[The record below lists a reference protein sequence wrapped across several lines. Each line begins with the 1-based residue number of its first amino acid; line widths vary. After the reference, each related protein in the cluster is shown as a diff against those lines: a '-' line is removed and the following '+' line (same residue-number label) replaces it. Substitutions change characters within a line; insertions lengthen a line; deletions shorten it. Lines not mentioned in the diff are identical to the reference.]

1 MTDIFLDG
9 KVGLARYD
17 TVEYPQFEKLVR
29 KQLSFFWLPEEVN
42 LSKDSRDFKSLSAA
56 EQHIFTSNLKRQI
69 LLDSIQGRA
78 PAEILGP
85 ITSVP
90 EVESFIM
97 AWTFFENIHSRSY
110 SHIIQNIYP
119 NPDVVFDGIM
129 DIPEI
134 QDCSKDI
141 SKYYDDLDRW
151 EPLESEGLSGWTYSD
166 SLEDRRKKL
175 WLCLNSINALEGI
188 RFYVSFAASWSFAEM
203 KLMEG
208 NAKIIK
214 LIARDE
220 NVHLA
225 FTQQLIKTLKKNP
238 IWAKIAEECQEECT
252 QMFVDVVN
260 QEKTWAKYLF
270 SLGSMVGFN
279 YDIAIMWLEH
289 LAEKRMTAVGLHSPW
304 KRTPNPLPWTG
315 KWIAGDDVQI
325 ALQETENTSYLVG
338 QIDQNI
344 TEDFLGSMKL

>member
-1 MTDIFLDG
+1 MTDLFLDG
-9 KVGLARYD
+9 NLGIARYD
-17 TVEYPQFEKLVR
+17 TVEYPQFEKLTK
-29 KQLSFFWLPEEVN
+29 KQLGFFWLPEEVN
-42 LSKDSRDFKSLSAA
+42 LSKDSRDFKGFTEAG
-56 EQHIFTSNLKRQI
+56 EHIFTSNLKRQI

-97 AWTFFENIHSRSY
+97 AWTFMENIHSRSY

-134 QDCSKDI
+134 QECSTDI
-141 SKYYDDLDRW
+141 SRYYDDLEAYNTWSKR
-151 EPLESEGLSGWTYSD
+151 PPSSGWD
-166 SLEDRRKKL
+166 VFLQEEHRKKL

-188 RFYVSFAASWSFAEM
+188 RFYVSFAASWAFAEN

-225 FTQQLIKTLKKNP
+225 FTQQVIKTLKRNP
-238 IWAKIAEECQEECT
+238 VWQKIADECQEECE
-252 QMFVDVVN
+252 QMFISVVE
-260 QEKTWAKYLF
+260 QERAWAEYLF
-270 SLGSMVGFN
+270 KYGSIVGYN
-279 YDIAIMWLEH
+279 YEIAVMWLEH
-289 LAEKRMTAVGLHSPW
+289 LAEKRMSAVGLKSPW
-304 KRTPNPLPWTG
+304 KKTPNPLPWTT
-315 KWIAGDDVQI
+315 KWIAGEDVQL

-338 QIDQNI
+338 AIDQNI
-344 TEDFLGSMKL
+344 SDDFLGKLSI